1 MIPDFIRNA
10 GSELP
15 FILLLIALL
24 GFRSRVTPRASLFI
38 AAPPEK
44 VFALVDFTE
53 GQTQRWQRTRVTSTL
68 VDPATLTYR
77 LDFVTPLA
85 AGAIQSSQ
93 ALFRVTKRDAPRF
106 LDIDRAGLEGKST
119 NNQLLKMTASLKPE
133 NSGTRLTF
141 TYYWGPRPLLAQ
153 LLARADLWGSVYRLK
168 GVAETGTPD
177 YRSDAL
183 ITAGVALVTGIV
195 SLATFIVAFG
205 WIIAPLL
212 VVALL
217 IHEFGH
223 LLAYRLIGQPWGRLV
238 FLPFLGAIAVPR
250 LGFTTQVQIVFAAMM
265 GPAFSVAVP
274 LLAVIWAWAG
284 APYPDI
290 AVMLGIVACALNL
303 FNLLPV
309 EPLDGGIVLR
319 SVLAKLL
326 GRWARFGLIAMGVL
340 IVAAGFALE
349 QVLLVIFGALALLM
363 NLRPRTIDQGLVPMS
378 RLQVS
383 ISAFSFMSVVA
394 AYAVLLRHFITTYT

>member
-24 GFRSRVTPRASLFI
+24 GFRSRVTPRARLFI
-38 AAPPEK
+38 AAAPAK
-44 VFALVDFTE
+44 VFSLVDFTE
-53 GQTQRWQRTRVTSTL
+53 GQNQRWQRTQVTSTL
-68 VDPATLTYR
+68 VDPASLTYR

-85 AGAIQSSQ
+85 GGAIQSSQ
-93 ALFRVTKRDAPRF
+93 ALFRVVKREAPLF
-106 LDIDRAGLEGKST
+106 LEIDRAGIDSKST
-119 NNQLLKMTASLKPE
+119 NNQLMKMTALLEPT
-133 NSGTRLTF
+133 SGGTKLTL

-153 LLARADLWGSVYRLK
+153 LLARADLWGSIYRLK

-177 YRSDAL
+177 YRTDAL
-183 ITAGVALVTGIV
+183 ITAGVALVTGVV
-195 SLATFIVAFG
+195 SLATFVLAFG

-212 VVALL
+212 VAALL

-250 LGFTTQVQIVFAAMM
+250 LGFTTQGQIVFSAMM

-274 LLAVIWAWAG
+274 LLAAGWVWAG
-284 APYPDI
+284 LPYPEI
-290 AVMLGIVACALNL
+290 AVMMGIVACGLNL

-319 SVLAKLL
+319 SVLAKIF
-326 GRWARFGLIAMGVL
+326 GSFARFGLIVMGGL
-340 IVAAGFALE
+340 IIAGGFALQ

-363 NLRPRTIDQGLVPMS
+363 NLRPRTIDQGLEPMS

-383 ISAFSFMSVVA
+383 ISAFGFMSVVA
-394 AYAVLLRHFITTYT
+394 AYAVLLRHFMTFT

>member
-1 MIPDFIRNA
+1 VIPDFIRNA

-24 GFRSRVTPRASLFI
+24 GFRSRVTPRARLFI
-38 AAPPEK
+38 AAPPER
-44 VFALVDFTE
+44 VFGLVDFTE
-53 GQTQRWQRTRVTSTL
+53 GQNQRWQRTKVTSTL
-68 VDPATLTYR
+68 VDPANLTYR

-85 AGAIQSSQ
+85 GGTIQSSQ
-93 ALFRVTKRDAPRF
+93 ALFRVVKREAPLF
-106 LDIDRAGLEGKST
+106 LEIDRAGIDSKST
-119 NNQLLKMTASLKPE
+119 NNQLMKMTALLEPQSG
-133 NSGTRLTF
+133 GTRLTL

-153 LLARADLWGSVYRLK
+153 LLARADLWGSIYRLK

-177 YRSDAL
+177 YRTDAL
-183 ITAGVALVTGIV
+183 ITAGVALVTGVV
-195 SLATFIVAFG
+195 SLATFVLAFG

-250 LGFTTQVQIVFAAMM
+250 LAFTTQGQIVFSAMM

-274 LLAVIWAWAG
+274 LLAAG
-284 APYPDI
+284 WVSAGLPYPEI
-290 AVMLGIVACALNL
+290 AVMMGIVACGLNL

-319 SVLAKLL
+319 SVLAKIF
-326 GRWARFGLIAMGVL
+326 GSFARFGLIAMGGL
-340 IVAAGFALE
+340 IIAGGFALQ

-363 NLRPRTIDQGLVPMS
+363 NLRPRTIDQGLEPMS

-383 ISAFSFMSVVA
+383 ISAFGFMSVVA
-394 AYAVLLRHFITTYT
+394 AYAVLLRHFMTFT